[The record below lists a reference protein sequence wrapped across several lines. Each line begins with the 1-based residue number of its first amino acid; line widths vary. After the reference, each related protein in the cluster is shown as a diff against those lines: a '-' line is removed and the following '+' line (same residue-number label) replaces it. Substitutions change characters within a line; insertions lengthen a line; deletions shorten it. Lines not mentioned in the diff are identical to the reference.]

1 MSLETLRQQ
10 FNEYVEH
17 TLRTSYRALL
27 QENDANVLE
36 NFHLQNLITLSSKCY
51 QIQQHY
57 DTQTITIYLHD
68 IEYIKTK
75 LLEKI
80 QFLNHAISFPIEKL
94 VKKVQTGG
102 RPKFVINIDVVK
114 LLREQDFSW
123 TKIGEILGVS
133 ASTIK
138 RLRQEYNIQDPI
150 QPYSLLSDNEL
161 DVVVKRLKQNYPFS
175 GIRMLMGALQSE
187 GIKIT
192 RERLQNSI
200 KRIDIFGNISRSIRT
215 TMRRT
220 YRVAGPNAL
229 WHIDG
234 HHKLIKWKFVIH
246 AGIDG
251 FSRII
256 TYIHCSGNNKA
267 QTVFRYFR
275 KGTYEFGI
283 PSRVRADKGGENVQV
298 EEFMNRYRGANRGS
312 FIKGKS
318 VHNQRIERLWV
329 DLIKDVVKIY
339 STVFN
344 YLEEIGSLNL
354 NNNVYMFCLHYV
366 FLPRINQSLEKW
378 RLSWNKH
385 KIRSEN
391 NLTPEQIYTTGM
403 MKCGFR
409 GMEDSNII
417 PSEYGIDFDGPTPTE
432 NNDNIVIVD
441 EPRNILT
448 QQQMTLLQ
456 SHVNPLEND
465 IEGYGINVY
474 NKTIQVVTD
483 ILRSNQVV
491 N

>member
-1 MSLETLRQQ
+1 MSSETLQQQ
-10 FNEYVEH
+10 FNRYAENI
-17 TLRTSYRALL
+17 LRETYRAFL
-27 QENDANVLE
+27 QENNTNTLE

-51 QIQQHY
+51 QVQQY
-57 DTQTITIYLHD
+57 YRTQAITVYLRD
-68 IEYIKTK
+68 IEYIKMK

-80 QFLNHAISFPIEKL
+80 QFLNHNTSSPIERF

-102 RPKFVINIDVVK
+102 RPKFVINIEAVK
-114 LLREQDFSW
+114 LLREQDLNW
-123 TKIGEILGVS
+123 TKIGETLGVS

-138 RLRQEYNIQDPI
+138 RVRQEYNIQDPI
-150 QPYSLLSDNEL
+150 QPYSLLSDDEL
-161 DVVVKRLKQNYPFS
+161 DVIVRRLKQTYPFS
-175 GIRMLMGALQSE
+175 GIRILMGALKSE
-187 GIKIT
+187 GIKVPRI
-192 RERLQNSI
+192 RLQHSI
-200 KRIDIFGNISRSIRT
+200 QRVDTFGNVSRSIRT
-215 TMRRT
+215 VMRRT
-220 YRVAGPNAL
+220 YKVAGPNAL

-267 QTVFRYFR
+267 QTVFQYFR
-275 KGTYEFGI
+275 KGTHEFGV
-283 PSRVRADKGGENVQV
+283 PSRVRADKGGENVRV
-298 EEFMNRYRGANRGS
+298 EEFMDRYRGMGRGS

-339 STVFN
+339 STIFN
-344 YLEEIGSLNL
+344 YLEEIGILNP

-378 RLSWNKH
+378 KSVWNKH
-385 KIRSEN
+385 KISSEN
-391 NLTPEQIYTTGM
+391 NLTPEQMYTTGM

-417 PSEYGIDFDGPTPTE
+417 PSEYGIDFDGPIPTE
-432 NNDNIVIVD
+432 NGDNTVVVD

-448 QQQMTLLQ
+448 QQQMALLQ
-456 SHVNPLEND
+456 SRINPLED
-465 IEGYGINVY
+465 DMEGYGINVY
-474 NKTIQVVTD
+474 NKTIQIVSN
-483 ILRSNQVV
+483 ILRN